1 MRPESDPVLAR
12 RRFLALS
19 AATAS
24 AAALGLSPF
33 GRLLAHAGM
42 PKGRI
47 AGFGP
52 LSAVADDATGL
63 PLLKL
68 PQGFRYRSFG
78 WAGSLMTDG
87 RPTPTHHDGMGI
99 VHADGARLTLVRNHE
114 CPGIGSSFADASM
127 TYNPDMDG
135 GTTTLRFDSATG
147 ELLESRASLSG
158 TLRNCAG
165 GITPW
170 NSWLSCE
177 EQVVDPGRVVFDER
191 VVDLKH
197 PHGFVFDVPFDRASN
212 AEPLLAMGQR
222 VHEAAAVHL
231 ASGDVFLTEDAD
243 PVAGFYRFV
252 PAVKDDLRRGGSL
265 WMLKAQAAP
274 DLRRGHRAGDRFKVD
289 WVRIEHPERGAGPKG
304 EGDGNV
310 LEGIANGGSRFI
322 RLEGCYAHGN
332 LIYFTSTSGGDAG
345 SGQVWAYDA
354 ASSELQLVYESP
366 ARETL
371 YYPDNLAMSP
381 RGGLVLCQD
390 SYRKEPQSLFGLT
403 PEGGLFQFAQNNTR
417 LDGQQGFE
425 GDFRNSEFAGACFSP
440 DGRWLFVNVYT
451 PGYSVAITGP
461 WKEGLL

>member
-1 MRPESDPVLAR
+1 MRTDPVLAR

-19 AATAS
+19 SATAA

-33 GRLLAHAGM
+33 GRLLAHAGR
-42 PKGRI
+42 PAGRI

-52 LSAVADDATGL
+52 LAPVVDPTTGL
-63 PLLKL
+63 PLLLL
-68 PQGFRYRSFG
+68 PEGFRYRSFG
-78 WAGSLMTDG
+78 WATTPMTDG
-87 RPTPTHHDGMGI
+87 RPTPTRHDGMGI
-99 VHADGARLTLVRNHE
+99 VHADGSRLTLVRNHE
-114 CPGIGSSFADASM
+114 CPGDGPSFGDDSM
-127 TYNPDMDG
+127 TYDADMDG
-135 GTTTLRFDSATG
+135 GTTTLVFDAGKG

-165 GITPW
+165 GVTPW

-191 VVDLKH
+191 VVDVKR
-197 PHGFVFDVPFDRASN
+197 PHGFVFDVPFDGASN
-212 AEPLLAMGQR
+212 AEPLVAMGQR
-222 VHEAAAVHL
+222 VHEAAAVHV
-231 ASGDVFLTEDAD
+231 ASGDVYLTEDAA

-252 PAVKDDLRRGGSL
+252 PKVRGELQRGGSL
-265 WMLKAQAAP
+265 WMLKAEGAS
-274 DLRRGHRAGDRFKVD
+274 DLRRGHRTGDRFKAS
-289 WVRIEHPERGAGPKG
+289 WVAIEHPERGAGPEG

-310 LEGIANGGSRFI
+310 REGLANGGSAFL
-322 RLEGCYAHGN
+322 RLEGCYAHHD

-354 ASSELQLVYESP
+354 KASELQLVYESP
-366 ARETL
+366 AQETL

-381 RGGLVLCQD
+381 RGGLILCQD

-403 PEGGLFQFAQNNTR
+403 SEGGLFEFARNNGIYEDFHG
-417 LDGQQGFE
+417 LDG
-425 GDFRNSEFAGACFSP
+425 DYSNSEFAGACFSP

-451 PGYSVAITGP
+451 PGFTVAITGP